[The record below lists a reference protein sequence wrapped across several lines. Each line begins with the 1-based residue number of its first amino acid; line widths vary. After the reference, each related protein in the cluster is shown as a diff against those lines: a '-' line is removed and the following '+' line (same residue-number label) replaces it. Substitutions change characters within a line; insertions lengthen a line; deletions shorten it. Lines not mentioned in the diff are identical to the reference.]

1 MKDKSIRYQLQITK
15 TRPPT
20 PLNPLTLSRSMRDY
34 SLTSEAELVS
44 RLQSGDE
51 GAFTEIYNRYWERLL
66 AIGYYHTQNKQ
77 AAEDVVHEIMMS
89 LWMRRNQLQIQSLNA
104 YLGTA
109 VKFAV
114 FKSIVREKKLQHLLQ
129 EKEQAEFFTNIE
141 QELDARFLEDYLKGV
156 VEQLPEK
163 SRLVFH
169 YSRNEE
175 LSVKAIARKLD
186 LSPKAVEYHITKA
199 LKTLRESF
207 KKIKSVFV

>member
-1 MKDKSIRYQLQITK
+1 
-15 TRPPT
+15 
-20 PLNPLTLSRSMRDY
+20 MRDY
-34 SLTSEAELVS
+34 SLASEDQLVN

-51 GAFTEIYNRYWERLL
+51 QAFTEIYNRYWERLL

-77 AAEDVVHEIMMS
+77 TAEDVVHEVMVS
-89 LWMRRNQLQIQSLNA
+89 LWLRKDHLQIQSLNA
-104 YLGTA
+104 YLGVA

-114 FKSIVREKKLQHLLQ
+114 FKSIVREKKLQNILA
-129 EKEQAEFFTNIE
+129 EKENKEHITEIE
-141 QELDARFLEDYLKGV
+141 QDLDAKFLEEYLKGV

-163 SRLVFH
+163 ARLVFN

-175 LSVKAIARKLD
+175 LSVKAIAHKLD

-207 KKIKSVFV
+207 KKIKTFFG